1 MKWNMKFIDQW
12 SSKNMERWEVTFFFP
27 LGHTTHNLF
36 GHLIK
41 EAYMLGGFWQMR
53 PREVPAAWMP
63 SVLLNNIYVTK
74 WTRFRN
80 CVLYNFGGLL
90 IDYSY
95 SRWHSIAA
103 KQADMP
109 QELMMI
115 CPRTLVGYVEAYHW
129 VVCAL
134 CGTEH
139 LVILLSSDN
148 MYVPSKA

>member
-1 MKWNMKFIDQW
+1 MKYEVYW
-12 SSKNMERWEVTFFFP
+12 SMIFEKHGKMRSNIFFP
-27 LGHTTHNLF
+27 LGHITHNLF

-53 PREVPAAWMP
+53 LREVPAAWMP
-63 SVLLNNIYVTK
+63 SVLLNICVTK

-80 CVLYNFGGLL
+80 CVLYYFGGLL
-90 IDYSY
+90 VDYSY

-115 CPRTLVGYVEAYHW
+115 CPRTLVGYVEAYHL
-129 VVCAL
+129 VVRAL